1 MNENIKDNLC
11 IKNSDVCIHNL
22 TLCDSLKLPY
32 EYITLDM
39 TIGNDYNIVTAN
51 GVSGGILTALNHI
64 AETNGLIIDNN
75 INNKENNDM
84 NKTTFSDGAKTRVF
98 EQPHFGYNHYTLA
111 LPNRIPY
118 PLLPAISNVD
128 VYKDKTT
135 GEFCVTVVEFADGT
149 TERAKCSSVDEYSLE
164 TGISICVTKK
174 MFSMWSDGHGDS
186 VYNKIIDKGLKVY
199 RRNRKAEALAA
210 KQEIE
215 RKEMIQRRIA
225 KRKEKRERRAKAADE
240 RQIRNYV
247 EALRRVKAEKSDK
260 AKAEKKK

>member
-22 TLCDSLKLPY
+22 ALYDSLKLPY

-111 LPNRIPY
+111 LPNRTPY

-199 RRNRKAEALAA
+199 KRNRQAKVAVAEKKIADKLAADRKEAKRRARRERKKKAE
-210 KQEIE
+210 
-215 RKEMIQRRIA
+215 
-225 KRKEKRERRAKAADE
+225 DE
-240 RQIRNYV
+240 RQIACYM
-247 EALRRVKAEKSDK
+247 EAMRRVKAEKSDK
-260 AKAEKKK
+260 KK